1 MADYIPS
8 PPSSTGA
15 SGQPSDPDTPL
26 IRAMAARDPHAL
38 DELYARHG
46 RGILSF
52 LIAQLHDNRQL
63 AEEVLQDVML
73 AAWEN
78 AANFRGDSKVRTWLL
93 VIARNRAL
101 NAIRRRTPTLV
112 ELDDNITSYDDDTSP
127 LERVQRQ
134 FRGQAL
140 RKAIDTLPAQ
150 HKEIL
155 VLVFYQGLSGAEVA
169 QVLGISEGTVKS
181 RLHRAKEALRRSLQL
196 MGEMFDAS

>member
-1 MADYIPS
+1 MADYR
-8 PPSSTGA
+8 PP
-15 SGQPSDPDTPL
+15 QPIEHDPDYAL
-26 IRAMAARDPHAL
+26 IQGMAARDSRAL
-38 DELYARHG
+38 DELYERHG

-52 LIAQLHDNRQL
+52 LVAQLHDNRQL

-78 AANFRGDSKVRTWLL
+78 AGNFRGESKVRTWLL

-101 NAIRRRTPTLV
+101 NAVRRRSPLLV
-112 ELDDNITSYDDDTSP
+112 ELNDDLSNYDDDTSP

-140 RKAIDTLPAQ
+140 RKAIENLPPQ

-181 RLHRAKEALRRSLQL
+181 RLHRAKEALRRLLQL
-196 MGEMFDAS
+196 TGEMFDAS

>member
-1 MADYIPS
+1 MADFV
-8 PPSSTGA
+8 PPSAALGH
-15 SGQPSDPDTPL
+15 DPDYVL
-26 IRAMAARDPHAL
+26 IRGMAARDTRAL

-46 RGILSF
+46 RGILSY
-52 LIAQLHDNRQL
+52 LIAHLHDNRQL

-78 AANFRGDSKVRTWLL
+78 AANFRGESKVRTWLL

-101 NAIRRRTPTLV
+101 NAMRRRSPTLV
-112 ELDDNITSYDDDTSP
+112 ELDDNLSNYEDDTSP
-127 LERVQRQ
+127 LEQVQRH

-140 RKAIDTLPAQ
+140 RKAIDSLPAQ

-155 VLVFYQGLSGAEVA
+155 VLVFYQQLSGIEVA

-181 RLHRAKEALRRSLQL
+181 RLHRAKEALRRILQL
-196 MGEMFDAS
+196 TGETFDA

>member
-1 MADYIPS
+1 MADYR
-8 PPSSTGA
+8 PP
-15 SGQPSDPDTPL
+15 QPIEQDPDYAL
-26 IRAMAARDPHAL
+26 IQGMAARDSRAL
-38 DELYARHG
+38 DELYERHG

-52 LIAQLHDNRQL
+52 LVAQLHDNRQL

-78 AANFRGDSKVRTWLL
+78 AGNFRGESKVRTWLL

-101 NAIRRRTPTLV
+101 NAVRRRSPLLV
-112 ELDDNITSYDDDTSP
+112 ELDDNLSNYDDDTSP

-140 RKAIDTLPAQ
+140 RKAIDNLPAQ

-181 RLHRAKEALRRSLQL
+181 RLHRAKEALRRLLQL
-196 MGEMFDAS
+196 TGEMFDAS

>member
-1 MADYIPS
+1 MADYV
-8 PPSSTGA
+8 PPSTTH
-15 SGQPSDPDTPL
+15 DPDYAL
-26 IRAMAARDPHAL
+26 IHGMAARDPRAL

-52 LIAQLHDNRQL
+52 LMAHLRDNRQL

-78 AANFRGDSKVRTWLL
+78 AAKFRGESKVRTWLL

-101 NAIRRRTPTLV
+101 NAIRRRSPTLV
-112 ELDDNITSYDDDTSP
+112 ELDDNLSNYDDDTSP

-140 RKAIDTLPAQ
+140 RKAIDSLPPQ

-155 VLVFYQGLSGAEVA
+155 VLVFYQQLSGVEVA

-181 RLHRAKEALRRSLQL
+181 RLHRAKEALRRILQL
-196 MGEMFDAS
+196 TGEMFDAS

>member
-1 MADYIPS
+1 MADYR
-8 PPSSTGA
+8 PP
-15 SGQPSDPDTPL
+15 QLIEQDPDYAL
-26 IRAMAARDPHAL
+26 IQGMAARDSRAL
-38 DELYARHG
+38 DELYERHG

-52 LIAQLHDNRQL
+52 LVAQLHDNRQL

-78 AANFRGDSKVRTWLL
+78 AGNFRGESKVRTWLL

-101 NAIRRRTPTLV
+101 NAVRRRSPLLV
-112 ELDDNITSYDDDTSP
+112 ELDDNLSNYDDDTSP

-140 RKAIDTLPAQ
+140 RKAIENLPAQ

-169 QVLGISEGTVKS
+169 QVLKISEGTVKS
-181 RLHRAKEALRRSLQL
+181 RLHRAKEALRRLLQL
-196 MGEMFDAS
+196 TGEMFDAS